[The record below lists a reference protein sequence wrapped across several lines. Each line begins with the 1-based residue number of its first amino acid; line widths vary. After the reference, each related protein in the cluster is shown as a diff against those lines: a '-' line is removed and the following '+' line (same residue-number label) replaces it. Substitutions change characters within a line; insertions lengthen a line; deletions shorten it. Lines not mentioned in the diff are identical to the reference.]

1 MVCYFHTIYADDI
14 IRYLISLYPPYKIYQ
29 GQRLQEED
37 ILIIAI
43 YLHGPALLTF
53 KILMEHFRK
62 GMKEYQAVFKKAFET
77 ININYDTDKHIKKY
91 IFHRDLKRWFE
102 GKNSK
107 ILLFN
112 SWETEDLYS
121 CIPIIRHYCRYH
133 KIPFH
138 KLILSMTDHQHMWK
152 RYPYPRIISYDWQYI
167 NAKKKFKR
175 EKIILTNT
183 PKAKYIHFMNS
194 RCNEERFS
202 TAAYLFSNHRE
213 KCFISFLMNPRS
225 DKITNALL
233 EMATRF
239 LSTKQISVFRK
250 RLPLKDDIISMVKD
264 SYIMLVFET
273 NIIRRGCQQISE
285 KTYRPLIAGIP
296 FILWTYQGGV
306 LAHLRKLGFTTF
318 SPFIHEEYD
327 NPNKSYTERYTAL
340 IAELNRICSLDAREI
355 EQLYLDC
362 LPIVQHNF
370 TILEARD
377 NIPRLL

>member
-1 MVCYFHTIYADDI
+1 M
-14 IRYLISLYPPYKIYQ
+14 
-29 GQRLQEED
+29 
-37 ILIIAI
+37 
-43 YLHGPALLTF
+43 
-53 KILMEHFRK
+53 
-62 GMKEYQAVFKKAFET
+62 
-77 ININYDTDKHIKKY
+77 
-91 IFHRDLKRWFE
+91 
-102 GKNSK
+102 
-107 ILLFN
+107 
-112 SWETEDLYS
+112 
-121 CIPIIRHYCRYH
+121 
-133 KIPFH
+133 
-138 KLILSMTDHQHMWK
+138 
-152 RYPYPRIISYDWQYI
+152 
-167 NAKKKFKR
+167 NA
-175 EKIILTNT
+175 
-183 PKAKYIHFMNS
+183 

-202 TAAYLFSNHRE
+202 TAAYLFSNYRE

-225 DKITNALL
+225 EKITDALL
-233 EMATRF
+233 HLATRF
-239 LSTKQISVFRK
+239 LSAKQISVFQK
-250 RLPLKDDIISMVKD
+250 RLPLKDDIISMIKD

-306 LAHLRKLGFTTF
+306 LTHLRKLGFTTF

-327 NPNKSYTERYTAL
+327 NLNISYTERYAAL

>member
-1 MVCYFHTIYADDI
+1 MLFSYTICGRDSTTSC
-14 IRYLISLYPPYKIYQ
+14 ISLYPHYKIYQ
-29 GQRLQEED
+29 GQKLREED

-43 YLHGPALLTF
+43 YLSASALLGF

-62 GMKEYQAVFKKAFET
+62 DIKEYQDIFKKAFAV
-77 ININYDTDKHIKKY
+77 ININYDADKHIKKY
-91 IFHRDLKRWFE
+91 IFHRDLERWFE
-102 GKNSK
+102 RKNSK

-138 KLILSMTDHQHMWK
+138 KFILSMTDHQHMWK
-152 RYPYPRIISYDWQYI
+152 KYPNPRIISYDWQYI
-167 NAKKKFKR
+167 YAKKKFKR
-175 EKIILTNT
+175 ENIISTKT
-183 PKAKYIHFMNS
+183 PKTKYIHFMNA

-202 TAAYLFSNHRE
+202 TAAYLFSNYQD
-213 KCFISFLMNPRS
+213 KCYISFLINARS
-225 DKITNALL
+225 QKITEKFLH
-233 EMATRF
+233 MATQF
-239 LSTKQISVFRK
+239 LSAKQISVFRK
-250 RLPLKDDIISMVKD
+250 RLPLTRDIISFIKD

-273 NIIRRGCQQISE
+273 NIIRCGCQQISE
-285 KTYRPLIAGIP
+285 KTYRPIIAGIP

-306 LAHLRKLGFTTF
+306 LPHLRKLGFTTF

-327 NPNKSYTERYTAL
+327 NPKKSYVERYRAL
-340 IAELNRICSLDAREI
+340 IAELNRICSLAPKEI

-362 LPIVQHNF
+362 LPMIQHNF